1 MSISSSMN
9 TSTLPN
15 ESTASRAAAFHYRWA
30 WDFQS
35 GPEDLWPLVAD
46 TNRFN
51 RDTGIPTIARQG
63 NVGDFIQNAR
73 RKLRL
78 YRFGIPV
85 EWEEEPFEWVRPF
98 RYGVVRHYS
107 SGPVLEMRVL
117 VELIPKPEGG
127 THLVY
132 EVWASPRNLLGL
144 VAIPAQI
151 GFLSARAFSQTL
163 RQYDQMARKG
173 VTPMTLPGKVQYAP
187 GGHARLLALRDRMLR
202 DGGDAAIVER
212 LVETLETADELVLG
226 RMRPYALA
234 DEWGLPR
241 RATLEHFLQ
250 ATRLGM
256 LELHWDV
263 LCPMCRNPKQSG
275 KTLSDLG
282 NELHCDVCHIDFTT
296 NFDRSVELTF
306 HPNPAIREAE
316 AGEFCIA
323 GPQTTPHVVIQQL
336 LQPGEERT
344 VYPSLEIGRY
354 RLRTL
359 GLPGNEFIQVTEDGL
374 RDVGLRASRLD
385 GWPDGEL
392 ELAPM
397 PMLRLK
403 NATDEEQ
410 LFIFE
415 RQAWSDAAVTAA
427 EVTAMQV
434 FRDLFASEALRPG
447 EQISVGSLAI
457 IFTDLRG
464 STRLYNQIGDAPA
477 FGLVM
482 NHFDVLRDAIQDE
495 GGAIVKTI
503 GDAVMAV
510 FRRPAPAI
518 RAMLLAQKRL
528 AEMNEPLYLK
538 AGIHYGPC
546 IAVTLNDRLD
556 YFGSTVNKAARLE
569 GLSTGG
575 DVVISGAVEADPEV
589 VALLEDGTLRAETFN
604 ARLKGFD
611 DEEFMLWRV
620 ALGMGVEN

>member
-9 TSTLPN
+9 SSSLNPP
-15 ESTASRAAAFHYRWA
+15 RATEFHYRWA

-35 GPEDLWPLVAD
+35 SPEALWPLVAD

-51 RDTGIPTIARQG
+51 RDTGVPAVAQR
-63 NVGDFIQNAR
+63 NAADDFIQNAR
-73 RKLRL
+73 RRLRL

-117 VELIPKPEGG
+117 VELTPKPEGG

-163 RQYDQMARKG
+163 RQYDQIVRKG
-173 VTPMTLPGKVQYAP
+173 VMPIMLPGKVQYAP
-187 GGHARLLALRDRMLR
+187 GGHARLLALRDRMIR
-202 DGGDAAIVER
+202 DGGDAEIIGR
-212 LVETLETADELVLG
+212 LVETLETADELALA
-226 RMRPYALA
+226 RMRPYELA
-234 DEWGLPR
+234 ESWGLPR
-241 RATLEHFLQ
+241 RATLEHFLL

-336 LQPGEERT
+336 LQPGEERL
-344 VYPSLEIGRY
+344 VNPSLEVGRY

-374 RDVGLRASRLD
+374 RDVRLRASRLD

-392 ELAPM
+392 QIAPT

-415 RQAWSDAAVTAA
+415 RQAWGDTAVTAA

-447 EQISVGSLAI
+447 EQISVGSLTI

-464 STRLYNQIGDAPA
+464 STRLYNEIGDAPA

-528 AEMNEPLYLK
+528 SEMNEPLHLK

-569 GLSTGG
+569 GLSSGG
-575 DVVISGAVEADPEV
+575 DVVISGTVESDPEV
-589 VALLEDGTLRAETFN
+589 AALLEDGTFRAEMFN

-611 DEEFMLWRV
+611 AEEFMLWRV
-620 ALGMGVEN
+620 ALASNEVRVLR